1 MECGVSCS
9 QGDKGQVRSVLSV
22 FTSLPMQSVLLLCV
36 QNWLS
41 VCLAHGHFQ
50 NSETALEVS
59 DDKREFVLIAWAQA
73 ALMVGWCWT
82 WDPH

>member
-1 MECGVSCS
+1 
-9 QGDKGQVRSVLSV
+9 
-22 FTSLPMQSVLLLCV
+22 MQSVLLLCV

-41 VCLAHGHFQ
+41 VCLARGHFQ

-59 DDKREFVLIAWAQA
+59 DDKREFVSIAWAQA
-73 ALMVGWCWT
+73 ALMAGQCWT